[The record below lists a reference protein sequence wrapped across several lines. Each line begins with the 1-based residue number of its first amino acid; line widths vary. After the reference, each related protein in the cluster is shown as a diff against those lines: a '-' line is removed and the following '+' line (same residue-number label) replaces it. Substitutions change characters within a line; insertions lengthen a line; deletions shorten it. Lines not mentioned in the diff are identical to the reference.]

1 MTYRMKDTL
10 TIYPPMTASQN
21 EKIKE
26 TIKKERG
33 RLFDFIKK
41 RVANEADAED
51 ILQDVFFQYVS
62 NLDMVD
68 TIERTA
74 SWLFTVAG
82 NKVIDWYRKKK
93 PVSLDD
99 QRIRLP
105 EDEEGND
112 LYLGL
117 EDVLLDAEGENNDD
131 FTKNLVWQELELA
144 LADLP
149 SAQREVFVWHELEDK
164 SFKEIAEITGDPVNT
179 LISRKRYAVLFLR
192 QRLRNVYNE
201 LIKN

>member
-1 MTYRMKDTL
+1 MKDAL
-10 TIYPPMTASQN
+10 TIYPPMSASRN

-26 TIKKERG
+26 TITKERG
-33 RLFDFIKK
+33 RLFAFIKK
-41 RVANEADAED
+41 KVANEADAED
-51 ILQDVFFQYVS
+51 ILQDVLYQYIS
-62 NLDMVD
+62 DPGLVD
-68 TIERTA
+68 TLERTA

-99 QRIRLP
+99 QRVRMP

-117 EDVLLDAEGENNDD
+117 EDVLLSNDD
-131 FTKNLVWQELELA
+131 GSDEFTRSIVWDELEMA

-149 SAQREVFVWHELEDK
+149 PAQRNVFVWHELEDK
-164 SFKEIAEITGDPVNT
+164 SFKEIAELTGDPINT

-192 QRLRNVYNE
+192 ERLRDVYDE
-201 LIKN
+201 LLNNN

>member
-1 MTYRMKDTL
+1 MS
-10 TIYPPMTASQN
+10 ASRN

-26 TIKKERG
+26 TVKKERDK
-33 RLFDFIKK
+33 LFSFIKK

-51 ILQDVFFQYVS
+51 ILQDVFYQYIS
-62 NLDMVD
+62 DPGLVD
-68 TIERTA
+68 TLERTA

-82 NKVIDWYRKKK
+82 NKVIDWYRKRK
-93 PVSLDD
+93 PVPLDD
-99 QRIRLP
+99 QRVRMP

-117 EDVLLDAEGENNDD
+117 EDVLLSNEGDSSDE
-131 FTKNLVWQELELA
+131 FTRSIVWDELEMA

-149 SAQREVFVWHELEDK
+149 PAQRNVFVWHELEDK
-164 SFKEIAEITGDPVNT
+164 SFKEIAELTGDPINT

-192 QRLRNVYNE
+192 ERLRGVYDE
-201 LIKN
+201 LLNN

>member
-1 MTYRMKDTL
+1 
-10 TIYPPMTASQN
+10 MTASQN

-51 ILQDVFFQYVS
+51 ILQDVFYQYIS
-62 NLDMVD
+62 NMSVVD

-74 SWLFTVAG
+74 AWLFTVAG
-82 NKVIDWYRKKK
+82 NKVIDWYRKRK

-99 QRIRLP
+99 QRVRMP

-117 EDVLLDAEGENNDD
+117 ADVLLDGNGDGSDE
-131 FTKNLVWQELELA
+131 FTKNVVWEELEMA

-149 SAQREVFVWHELEDK
+149 PAQRNVFVWHEMEDK
-164 SFKEIAEITGDPVNT
+164 SFKEIAELTGDPVNT

-192 QRLRNVYNE
+192 ERLRNVYNE
-201 LIKN
+201 LLRN

>member
-1 MTYRMKDTL
+1 MPYRMKDAL
-10 TIYPPMTASQN
+10 TIYPLMTASQN

-33 RLFDFIKK
+33 RLFDFIRR

-51 ILQDVFFQYVS
+51 ILQDVFYQYLS
-62 NLDMVD
+62 NLELVD
-68 TIERTA
+68 TLERTA

-82 NKVIDWYRKKK
+82 NKIIDWYRKKK

-99 QRIRLP
+99 QRVHLAD
-105 EDEEGND
+105 DEEGND
-112 LYLGL
+112 TYLGL
-117 EDVLLDAEGENNDD
+117 EDLLLDGDPGTDE
-131 FTKNLVWQELELA
+131 FTRSIVWEELENA

-149 SAQREVFVWHELEDK
+149 SAQRNVFVWHELEDK
-164 SFKEIAEITGDPVNT
+164 SFKEIAEMTGDPVNT

-192 QRLRNVYNE
+192 ERLRDVYNE
-201 LIKN
+201 ILNN

>member
-1 MTYRMKDTL
+1 
-10 TIYPPMTASQN
+10 MTASQN

-51 ILQDVFFQYVS
+51 ILQDVFYQYVS
-62 NLDMVD
+62 NLELVD

-93 PVSLDD
+93 PVSLDE
-99 QRIRLP
+99 QRIRMP
-105 EDEEGND
+105 EDEDGND
-112 LYLGL
+112 MYLGL
-117 EDVLLDAEGENNDD
+117 EDLMPEADD
-131 FTKNLVWQELELA
+131 GSDEFSSNVVWEELEKA
-144 LADLP
+144 LAELP
-149 SAQREVFVWHELEDK
+149 SAQRNVFVWHELEDK
-164 SFKEIAEITGDPVNT
+164 SFKEIAVITGEPVNT

-192 QRLRNVYNE
+192 ERLRNVYNE
-201 LIKN
+201 ILNN

>member
-1 MTYRMKDTL
+1 MKDTL